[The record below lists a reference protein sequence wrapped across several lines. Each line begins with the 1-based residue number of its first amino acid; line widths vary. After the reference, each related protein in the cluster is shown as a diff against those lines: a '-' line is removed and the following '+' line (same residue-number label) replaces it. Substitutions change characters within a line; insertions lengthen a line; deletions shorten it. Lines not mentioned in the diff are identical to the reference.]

1 MRLVVDAN
9 VLFSALIRDGVTRK
23 LFFEDRLE
31 LFAPEY
37 LFEEFA
43 GHRKEILQK
52 SQRSEVEFGHVM
64 TILRGRITEIPFA
77 AFGRFMQ
84 ESRAISPDEKDAAYF
99 AVALA
104 INGAIWSN
112 DKKLK
117 DQNRVKVLNTSE
129 FARFLDF

>member
-1 MRLVVDAN
+1 VRLVVDAN

-64 TILRGRITEIPFA
+64 TILRGRITEILLQPS
-77 AFGRFMQ
+77 GVSCRNPVQYLRTKRMPRILLLPLQ
-84 ESRAISPDEKDAAYF
+84 LTGQSGQMTRSSRIRTA
-99 AVALA
+99 
-104 INGAIWSN
+104 
-112 DKKLK
+112 
-117 DQNRVKVLNTSE
+117 
-129 FARFLDF
+129 